1 MPLLIDQTYIPMGK
15 VSKRKKELLEVSN
28 VCINCESPLAL
39 DQRFCS
45 NCGGKRMYNRIT
57 WRNLFEDF
65 IDRFLNIENA
75 FLRTFLALFKRPDD
89 VIGGYMKGM
98 RKKYLPAFSYFAVA
112 LTVAGV
118 YAFVV
123 KHWFMEDMIQ
133 AQTSFYEGS
142 ATEEFQK
149 SFASKWLRI
158 FTENQSI
165 VYFVIIPILA
175 LQSRIVF
182 WNYKQYNLVE
192 HFVIYLYGYSHIALI
207 TTVLG
212 FLVIWNQT
220 LFQIYG
226 MISPFITIAY
236 MAYVLKKLFKLDSGS
251 LVLKTGLFLLISVI
265 IMFLFF
271 ILTAV
276 IGIFMAKTGALNDT
290 EFFKLIKEQAEAQKA
305 AKALKDSING
315 DTLKETVKLIK
326 DSIQ

>member
-1 MPLLIDQTYIPMGK
+1 MGK

-28 VCINCESPLAL
+28 VCINCDSPLAL

-65 IDRFLNIENA
+65 VDRFLNIENA
-75 FLRTFLALFKRPDD
+75 FLRTFLALFKRPEE

-118 YAFVV
+118 YAFII
-123 KHWFMEDMIQ
+123 KHWFLDDMIQ
-133 AQTSFYEGS
+133 AQTSFYDGS
-142 ATEEFQK
+142 ATAEFQK
-149 SFASKWLRI
+149 SFATKWLSMVM
-158 FTENQSI
+158 ENQSI
-165 VYFVIIPILA
+165 VYFAIIPVLA
-175 LQSRIVF
+175 VLSKIVF

-212 FLVIWNQT
+212 LFVIWNQT
-220 LFQIYG
+220 LSQIYG
-226 MISPFITIAY
+226 MVTPFVTIAY
-236 MAYVLKKLFKLDSGS
+236 MAYVLKRLFKLDSGS
-251 LVLKTGLFLLISVI
+251 LVLKTGLFFLIGGVI
-265 IMFLFF
+265 LVLFF
-271 ILTAV
+271 IITAI
-276 IGIFMAKTGALNDT
+276 IGVVMAKTGALNDT
-290 EFFKLIKEQAEAQKA
+290 EFFKLIKKQAEAQKA
-305 AKALKDSING
+305 AKALRDSING